1 MRKSLFVLSVL
12 MCLLNCGFISPES
25 ENNFAGENAADK
37 AYLDSLRVITSE
49 YFYKHYFLHP
59 KSRGGYGATD
69 LNEVRKSKKMVSSSP
84 KISASRDSAL
94 RQQMGEQKYAEY
106 REGVAR
112 IQKFVDF
119 VESKLTPERMEIV
132 AQMRRLAS
140 EHSYVNDKRAIEIRI
155 SKEQALESGISA
167 LAYDNYAEGV
177 KRINKHHVAGENEEM
192 QFWSYQIFFDDN
204 INDSDRDIVIS
215 YERK

>member
-1 MRKSLFVLSVL
+1 MRKSLLLLSML
-12 MCLLNCGFISPES
+12 FCLLQCGFNNPDV
-25 ENNFAGENAADK
+25 ENLSTVENADDK
-37 AYLDSLRVITSE
+37 AYLDSLGVITSE

-59 KSRGGYGATD
+59 KSRGGYGDTD
-69 LNEVRKSKKMVSSSP
+69 LNEVGKGKKMLGSSP

-106 REGVAR
+106 REGMAKM
-112 IQKFVDF
+112 QKFVDF
-119 VESKLTPERMEIV
+119 VESKLTPERMEII
-132 AQMRRLAS
+132 AQMRRMAS

-167 LAYDNYAEGV
+167 LAYDNYAEWV
-177 KRINKHHVAGENEEM
+177 KRFNKRHMAGENEEM

-204 INDSDRDIVIS
+204 IDDSDRDVVIS

>member
-1 MRKSLFVLSVL
+1 MRKLLLIFSILV
-12 MCLLNCGFISPES
+12 CLLNCGFISPES
-25 ENNFAGENAADK
+25 ENSFTGENAADK

-69 LNEVRKSKKMVSSSP
+69 LNEVRKRKKMVSSSP

-132 AQMRRLAS
+132 AQMRRMAS
-140 EHSYVNDKRAIEIRI
+140 EHSYVNDERAIEIRI

-167 LAYDNYAEGV
+167 LAYDNYAEWV
-177 KRINKHHVAGENEEM
+177 ERFNKRLDTDEIDGSK
-192 QFWSYQIFFDDN
+192 WCYQIYFDDN